1 MTDEIDYIS
10 DIESIDEEECNDETE
25 LEEENSNIENIYDD
39 LEELSKFEII
49 DFKEEEKI
57 YSTNKRITK
66 NILTKY
72 EKTRILGIR
81 AQMIASG
88 SLPSIKLPKHRIINA
103 FDIAKLELKEKKI
116 PLLVRRQLPSGQY
129 EDWKIK
135 EFANV

>member
-1 MTDEIDYIS
+1 MADEEEYIS
-10 DIESIDEEECNDETE
+10 DIESIDDECNDETE
-25 LEEENSNIENIYDD
+25 LDEENSNIENIYDD
-39 LEELSKFEII
+39 LDEISKFEII

-66 NILTKY
+66 NFLTKY

-81 AQMIASG
+81 AQMISSG
-88 SLPSIKLPKHRIINA
+88 AMPSIKLPKQQILNA

-116 PLLVRRQLPSGQY
+116 PLLIRRQLPNGQY